1 MSTASIPLSGV
12 CRFSPP
18 LDPRGGTTRRDGRS
32 TEHWM
37 ILQCEP
43 ELGRY
48 LRHLHHLDAR
58 RARLLADPLWGPHIS
73 VVQDEPAADPA
84 RWMDREGEAMA
95 FELLYPPQ
103 VFDAY
108 VFYPVRCEA
117 ALDYR
122 ELLGLPR
129 EPRYPLHLTIGN
141 FK

>member
-1 MSTASIPLSGV
+1 MSPPPILLPGV

-48 LRHLHHLDAR
+48 LRHLHHLDVCR
-58 RARLLADPLWGPHIS
+58 TRQLADPLWGPHIS
-73 VVQDEPAADPA
+73 VVQGEPAADPTC
-84 RWMDREGEAMA
+84 WKDREGETMP
-95 FELLYPPQ
+95 FELLHPPQ

-122 ELLGLPR
+122 ERLGLPR
-129 EPRYPLHLTIGN
+129 QPQYPLHLTIGN